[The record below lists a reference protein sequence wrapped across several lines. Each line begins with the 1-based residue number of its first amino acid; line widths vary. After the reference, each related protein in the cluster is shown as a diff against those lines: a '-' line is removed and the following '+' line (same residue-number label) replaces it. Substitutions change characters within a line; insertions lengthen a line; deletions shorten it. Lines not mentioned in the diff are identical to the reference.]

1 MTAYPRGPFAS
12 LEWVGMQLSLL
23 GRALPLLGVVTR
35 SPEYCMVVWVAGVGT
50 CRATLHL
57 TTGAKAQEEM
67 GLEEVK
73 S

>member
-1 MTAYPRGPFAS
+1 
-12 LEWVGMQLSLL
+12 
-23 GRALPLLGVVTR
+23 
-35 SPEYCMVVWVAGVGT
+35 MVVWVAGVGT
-50 CRATLHL
+50 CRAKMLL